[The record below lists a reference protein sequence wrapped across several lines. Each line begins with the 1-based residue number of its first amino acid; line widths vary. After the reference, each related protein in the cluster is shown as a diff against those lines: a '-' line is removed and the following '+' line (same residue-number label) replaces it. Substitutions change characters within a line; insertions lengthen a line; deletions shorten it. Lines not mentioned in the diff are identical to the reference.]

1 MSGNNIRKCLNT
13 RMEGMETPTERL
25 ETPTERLET
34 PAERLEYRMDSLEKI
49 IEDGFRRVKDE
60 LMNSPYRKTVSYTH
74 LTLPTKA

>member
-25 ETPTERLET
+25 ETPTERLE
-34 PAERLEYRMDSLEKI
+34 YRMDSLEKI

-60 LMNSPYRKTVSYTH
+60 LMNSPYRKI
-74 LTLPTKA
+74 